1 MNKVALKFQIPVSI
15 LKEDKKYVAYTPAL
29 DLSTSGKSYQEV
41 KKRFSEIVNIFFE
54 ELIEKGTL
62 EEVLQNLG
70 WKKVQSGWDPP
81 IVVAQESQ
89 TVQVAMR

>member
-54 ELIEKGTL
+54 
-62 EEVLQNLG
+62 
-70 WKKVQSGWDPP
+70 
-81 IVVAQESQ
+81 AY
-89 TVQVAMR
+89 